1 MELEFKTE
9 LGIEQ
14 IKYLQQALAGHV
26 DSVAF
31 FHVFKRD
38 YILQKK
44 YSQQNSEMFHSVS
57 RFFVIPTPRP

>member
-31 FHVFKRD
+31 FSC
-38 YILQKK
+38 LQERLYTTKK
-44 YSQQNSEMFHSVS
+44 IQSTE
-57 RFFVIPTPRP
+57 

>member
-1 MELEFKTE
+1 MDIGFKTE

-31 FHVFKRD
+31 FMSSRKIIYHKKNTVNRIAKCFTVFHIFCD
-38 YILQKK
+38 V
-44 YSQQNSEMFHSVS
+44 YSQ
-57 RFFVIPTPRP
+57 P